1 MAPWLP
7 TKEEKFGVAV
17 WNFPRTSEHHLALHI
32 GETVHILQ
40 ACEGWYRGYSLRNR
54 AAWGIFPASLIHLKG
69 AVVERRGAEE
79 SVVPTEMPMVQE
91 ITTTLREWATIWK
104 QLYVAGQM
112 ERYRR
117 VWQMMCELMERR
129 SQLLSGT
136 LPKDELL
143 QLKKEV
149 TGKIDYGN
157 KILAL
162 DLVVRD
168 EDENILDPDRT
179 SVISLFQAHQKA
191 DQTVTQR
198 IQEEMSP
205 QQSGSGCGARP
216 AASPCHSLYLCVRN
230 FVCSIGEEAQ
240 LLLAL
245 YDPVLQRLVSENYV
259 IRWASTGV
267 PQDLELLN
275 NLRVIFTDLGSK
287 DLQRERLFLVCQ
299 IIRVGRMDLRDSH
312 SRKLSSGLRRPFGIS
327 VMDVTDIT
335 RGKCES
341 DEDKQ
346 HFIPVHLATADNDF
360 LHNLIRKAVEGKD
373 INHKGQGFWVS
384 LKVLWGD
391 LSHVRKQHPH
401 LVDRSTVLARK
412 LGYSEVIMPG
422 DVRNDIY
429 VTLVQGEFDKGSKKT
444 QKNVEVTVCV
454 CDQEGHVLQ
463 NMIYPGAGVGPSSEY
478 HSVVYYQQRHQRW
491 METVK
496 IAVPIEDV
504 HKTHL
509 RFTFRHRSSSDSK
522 DKSERIFSM
531 AFVKLVQADGTTLHD
546 GEHDLILY
554 KGDSRKLEDASAYL
568 ALPSVRGPSEPWLLS
583 GSFRVSSSTSGL
595 TVCAR
600 DSFQISTV
608 ICSTK
613 LTQNVHLLRLLKWR
627 SKPNLLS
634 ENLQNLMTVDGGE
647 VIKFLQDTLDA
658 LFSIMME
665 HSDTDVYDT
674 LVFDALVFIVGLV
687 ADKKFQHFNTILD
700 TYIRQHFSATLAY
713 KKLLS
718 VLTQYMERVSRG
730 EPCDL
735 LLRTFKALEYVFKF
749 IVRSRHLFAQLYEG
763 KEAAEFQHSLQR
775 FFLCLNQLMQ
785 SPLEGPTLLSQGAA
799 LKYLPSILED
809 VCGILDSSVLGAL
822 LRDFIGNLPPQRLL
836 RQKLQS
842 LSDIVHSKAFQSY
855 ECRQLLLQV
864 AVPLLQ
870 DLVEKGEEEEACIEL
885 LSSILEVLYQAQ
897 KRAEEL
903 EAQPGTDKEQHQE
916 LVQVKE
922 HVRLVLERLLR
933 PVTRRVMV
941 LERRSS
947 LRSHYVACMAAIL
960 SQMDM
965 EHYRSYIKAF
975 PSRAELMDF
984 LMETFI
990 LFKDLI
996 GKTVYPSDWMV
1007 MNMVQNREFLR
1018 SINQFASTLTEMFL
1032 SDDSFELQLWNNYFY
1047 LAVAFLTQD
1056 SLQLENFSQAKR
1068 SSILAKYG
1076 DMRAT
1081 IGASIRDMW
1090 YNLGRHKIEFI
1101 PDMVGPI
1108 LEMTLVPEPELR
1120 KATIPIFFDMM
1131 LCEYQLTHSFARFE
1145 DEILRQLDSEV
1156 EGGRGDEQY
1165 KQLFESILLSCCR
1178 GHPEL
1183 AEPGQSFV
1191 ALVTGLLERLLDYR
1205 AVRNDENKTYSMS
1218 CTVNLLNFYK
1228 EIGRQAMYL
1237 RYLYKLRDLHVSSE
1251 NYTEGAYTLLLH
1263 ARLLQ
1268 WSDEASAAPVPGAH
1282 GPEPRTQRQLKEALY
1297 NQSIRYF
1304 DQGKMWEEAI
1314 HICKELAEQYES
1326 EVFDYELLSD
1336 ILQREAGF
1344 YEKILKVLRPS
1355 PDYFAVGYYGQ
1366 GFPPFLRNKVFIY
1379 RGKEYERREDFELQL
1394 LSPFPSAERL
1404 KSTCPPGQDITDSP
1418 GQYIQCFTVQPAE
1431 EARGRF
1437 KNRSIPEQITNFYRA
1452 NHIQRFNYSRPFKK
1466 GPKDPDNE
1474 FANMWIE
1481 RTTFLTAY
1489 PLPGILR
1496 WFVVTSTTTTII
1508 SPLENAIETMMKTNE
1523 KIMSEINR
1531 HQQDPSLPINPLSM
1545 LLSGIVDPAVMG
1557 GFAKYEMAFFQE
1569 SYLRE
1574 HPEDEENIRK
1584 LKDLIAWQVPL
1595 LAEGL
1600 RLHGL
1605 KVTEDLRP
1613 FHERMEQCFGQLRAK
1628 VQSQYGLREMVCF
1641 EDKRPGRPRSMAW
1654 GPDWDQLSHCGDWQ
1668 VPWWE
1673 HRPQAPPAL
1682 TPPAAPE
1689 LPSAPLPRPVPCS
1702 RHILGVPP
1710 RTGRG
1715 AEAPDTQLPGSPGTW
1730 AIHAGPAGLP
1740 CQAPTVEMVLGLAGP
1755 CHSPAPHPLLLAC
1768 PPLTSPSTET
1778 SPSPRPTKSEERRE
1792 SRSSTFFGHRQRD
1805 LCPSISEL
1813 PEPKDEK
1820 RRLPHVNESSS
1831 GPSGAGAQL
1840 SPTGPSPSPTGFG
1853 GRVKSAS
1860 RAAPLP
1866 RRISSAVYDT
1876 FLELS
1881 DAGGRVS
1888 PGTGTAPGN
1897 GGSGGRVTPAPPA
1910 DGHQGPKPPLA
1921 PLKFKR
1927 LSQL

>member
-1 MAPWLP
+1 MRELPLGCSKGHCAQGLGGGGSELGPPMAPFP
-7 TKEEKFGVAV
+7 SPAAV

-198 IQEEMSP
+198 IQEEMVRSWRAAL
-205 QQSGSGCGARP
+205 GSGCGARP

-245 YDPVLQRLVSENYV
+245 YDPVLENYV

-346 HFIPVHLATADNDF
+346 HFIPVTRWGCDRAQL
-360 LHNLIRKAVEGKD
+360 GG
-373 INHKGQGFWVS
+373 GQPSPGAEVPPAWAGFWVS

-496 IAVPIEDV
+496 VLSWGCGGASSGVILRVP
-504 HKTHL
+504 
-509 RFTFRHRSSSDSK
+509 SSGRSK

-713 KKLLS
+713 KW
-718 VLTQYMERVSRG
+718 VPGGWGMGHGTAGPGRDGDGRGGMERDGDGVWG
-730 EPCDL
+730 APVGAEPYS
-735 LLRTFKALEYVFKF
+735 A
-749 IVRSRHLFAQLYEG
+749 
-763 KEAAEFQHSLQR
+763 
-775 FFLCLNQLMQ
+775 
-785 SPLEGPTLLSQGAA
+785 
-799 LKYLPSILED
+799 
-809 VCGILDSSVLGAL
+809 
-822 LRDFIGNLPPQRLL
+822 
-836 RQKLQS
+836 
-842 LSDIVHSKAFQSY
+842 
-855 ECRQLLLQV
+855 
-864 AVPLLQ
+864 AVP
-870 DLVEKGEEEEACIEL
+870 KHPPASPPC
-885 LSSILEVLYQAQ
+885 VLAGVSHWSQCLY
-897 KRAEEL
+897 L
-903 EAQPGTDKEQHQE
+903 GTQHWCHPPLGTHPCSME
-916 LVQVKE
+916 
-922 HVRLVLERLLR
+922 VRLVGGEAAPSPSIQHSITWGGYHGRAQ
-933 PVTRRVMV
+933 V
-941 LERRSS
+941 LTSP
-947 LRSHYVACMAAIL
+947 SH
-960 SQMDM
+960 Q
-965 EHYRSYIKAF
+965 
-975 PSRAELMDF
+975 DF

-1218 CTVNLLNFYK
+1218 CTVNLALGP
-1228 EIGRQAMYL
+1228 EPTRGPAR

-1268 WSDEASAAPVPGAH
+1268 ASAAPVPGAH

-1628 VQSQYGLREMVCF
+1628 VQSQYGLREMVSA
-1641 EDKRPGRPRSMAW
+1641 ERTPRITPHRSGLGQQGPTHSARPRRLPSCR
-1654 GPDWDQLSHCGDWQ
+1654 GPFML
-1668 VPWWE
+1668 P
-1673 HRPQAPPAL
+1673 RPPAAAG
-1682 TPPAAPE
+1682 TPARVGLEVPVEEEQRGAEQSSGSARGQAAPVPTPAQPRRTPAAPE
-1689 LPSAPLPRPVPCS
+1689 QSAGRPHAAP
-1702 RHILGVPP
+1702 VPP
-1710 RTGRG
+1710 RDAPRG
-1715 AEAPDTQLPGSPGTW
+1715 ASTADRGPGARG
-1730 AIHAGPAGLP
+1730 
-1740 CQAPTVEMVLGLAGP
+1740 
-1755 CHSPAPHPLLLAC
+1755 
-1768 PPLTSPSTET
+1768 
-1778 SPSPRPTKSEERRE
+1778 
-1792 SRSSTFFGHRQRD
+1792 SR
-1805 LCPSISEL
+1805 C
-1813 PEPKDEK
+1813 
-1820 RRLPHVNESSS
+1820 
-1831 GPSGAGAQL
+1831 
-1840 SPTGPSPSPTGFG
+1840 
-1853 GRVKSAS
+1853 
-1860 RAAPLP
+1860 
-1866 RRISSAVYDT
+1866 
-1876 FLELS
+1876 
-1881 DAGGRVS
+1881 
-1888 PGTGTAPGN
+1888 
-1897 GGSGGRVTPAPPA
+1897 
-1910 DGHQGPKPPLA
+1910 
-1921 PLKFKR
+1921 
-1927 LSQL
+1927 